1 MSEQENRKQLGKR
14 IKMQRVEKDMN
25 QAELAE
31 KIHLKQSQLSQVER
45 GLLGLSVDQL
55 RAIAKALGCTAAYLL
70 GEEKK
75 AA

>member
-1 MSEQENRKQLGKR
+1 LNEQENRKQLGKR
-14 IKMQRVEKDMN
+14 IKVRRAERDMN
-25 QAELAE
+25 QGELAAR
-31 KIHLKQSQLSQVER
+31 IGMKQSQLSLVER

-55 RAIAKALGCTAAYLL
+55 RAIANALGCTGAYLL